1 MNLIMRPY
9 FILLKYLIDILLIKL
24 IMMHLTDILLCLD
37 QKKKK
42 KPIFISLTSVTVH
55 TIYCQPPHLPLL
67 PTFVD
72 RTALQHVW
80 LPVVVT

>member
-42 KPIFISLTSVTVH
+42 KTNLYFTNQ
-55 TIYCQPPHLPLL
+55 CNCPHHLL
-67 PTFVD
+67 PTTPPPF
-72 RTALQHVW
+72 AAYLC
-80 LPVVVT
+80 